1 MWYEEKHM
9 GEIQQSITRLFNKM
23 GEGDIGGSEMERDT
37 LMELYRMELRWII
50 RQCMENKIRKR
61 KG

>member
-1 MWYEEKHM
+1 M

-37 LMELYRMELRWII
+37 LIGLYRMELRWII